1 MDEGMLKFT
10 VASARSYVPD
20 GTELAQALQRTTHL
34 GVGAHPDD
42 LEFMGWHPI
51 LECIESASEWLT
63 GVIVSDGRSSPRSGM
78 YAAMSDEQMVDT
90 RLAEQH
96 HAAVVGGYG
105 AMINLM
111 HSEQGAVMAGATLR
125 PLIDDLKQIVSAC
138 QPRVIWTHN
147 LTDRHPHHP
156 VVAVALIRA
165 LRELEY
171 LPEQFYG
178 GEVWRGLDWMTTR
191 DKLAFDVSE
200 HQNLTGSLMGVFD
213 SQITGGKRYDVATA
227 GRKQANATYHD
238 PTVTDQSTAL
248 EYAMDLLPVLRSPE
262 MDPMRYAGELIER
275 FRREVE
281 ERLTPLWG
289 VE

>member
-1 MDEGMLKFT
+1 MLKFSEPT
-10 VASARSYVPD
+10 ARFYVPD
-20 GTELAQALQRTTHL
+20 GLPAAAALARTTHL

-51 LECIESASEWLT
+51 LQCIESKDQWLT
-63 GVIVSDGRSSPRSGM
+63 GVIASDGRSSPRSGM
-78 YAAMSDEQMVDT
+78 YRDMSDDQMAET

-105 AMINLM
+105 AMFNLM
-111 HSEQGAVMAGATLR
+111 HSEQGAVMGGKRIR
-125 PLIDDLKQIVSAC
+125 PLIDDFKQIVFAT
-138 QPRVIWTHN
+138 QPKIIFTHN

-156 VVAVALIRA
+156 VVAISLIRA
-165 LRELEY
+165 LRELQY
-171 LPEQFYG
+171 VPEQFYG
-178 GEVWRGLDWMTTR
+178 GEVWRGLDWLTTR

-238 PTVTDQSTAL
+238 PNVSDRSTAL
-248 EYAMDLLPVLRSPE
+248 EYAMDLMPLLRSPDL
-262 MDPMRYAGELIER
+262 DPIRYANELIEH
-275 FRREVE
+275 FRKEVE
-281 ERLTPLWG
+281 DRLTPLWQG
-289 VE
+289 DE